1 MTLNFSKEDAD
12 FRIFS
17 RRISTEFYVA
27 PHPPIGFFTLNH
39 QFQHLSCSLFHQQS
53 QLSNLFPT
61 MINRMNLATVV
72 AVLAVAATAEQ
83 SNLRPREIVS
93 TEEVR

>member
-1 MTLNFSKEDAD
+1 
-12 FRIFS
+12 
-17 RRISTEFYVA
+17 
-27 PHPPIGFFTLNH
+27 
-39 QFQHLSCSLFHQQS
+39 
-53 QLSNLFPT
+53 

-83 SNLRPREIVS
+83 SNLRAREIVS

>member
-1 MTLNFSKEDAD
+1 MQIL
-12 FRIFS
+12 S

-39 QFQHLSCSLFHQQS
+39 QFQHLMCSLPQQQP
-53 QLSNLFPT
+53 QLSNLFLT

-83 SNLRPREIVS
+83 SNLRAREIVD

>member
-1 MTLNFSKEDAD
+1 MQIL
-12 FRIFS
+12 S

-27 PHPPIGFFTLNH
+27 PHPTH
-39 QFQHLSCSLFHQQS
+39 RLFHTQPPVPAPHVLTFQQRS

-83 SNLRPREIVS
+83 SNLRAREIVS